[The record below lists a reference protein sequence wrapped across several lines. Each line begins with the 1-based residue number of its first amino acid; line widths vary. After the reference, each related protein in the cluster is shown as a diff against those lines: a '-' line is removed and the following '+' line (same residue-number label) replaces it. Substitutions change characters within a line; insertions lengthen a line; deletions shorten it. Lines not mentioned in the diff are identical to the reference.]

1 MRKRDGS
8 IFSFIAIAVVLII
21 ATGLVVFAINNRTS
35 SEGSIVDEVISQV
48 DEEQE
53 NSQDEN
59 QGSEGGE
66 STEGTT
72 DSSEASE
79 DEVRSGD
86 DQPVADEESSDV
98 SSDAPVEDS
107 LPEGGVIPSPEP
119 ESPAPQQ
126 PSAPAAPDTTASI
139 NASELPETG
148 LTQDLLSSAIGILA
162 IVGGGYIYYHFGRNQ

>member
-86 DQPVADEESSDV
+86 DQPVTDEESSDV
-98 SSDAPVEDS
+98 SSDAPV
-107 LPEGGVIPSPEP
+107 
-119 ESPAPQQ
+119 
-126 PSAPAAPDTTASI
+126 
-139 NASELPETG
+139 
-148 LTQDLLSSAIGILA
+148 
-162 IVGGGYIYYHFGRNQ
+162 